1 MSPFLATTSLAGAS
15 LAGASLAITSAAG
28 AGDPY
33 LQQLVHLVADH
44 GITSFES
51 DIARLVVRL
60 RARGIHSPL
69 ATLLADHAASPVVR
83 ERALGELLC
92 RLEAVEAA
100 TTERAA
106 DQADRSAVC
115 TAA

>member
-1 MSPFLATTSLAGAS
+1 MSPSLATTSL
-15 LAGASLAITSAAG
+15 AG

-51 DIARLVVRL
+51 DVARLVVRL

-100 TTERAA
+100 TTERVE
-106 DQADRSAVC
+106 QADRSAVC
-115 TAA
+115 SAA

>member
-1 MSPFLATTSLAGAS
+1 M
-15 LAGASLAITSAAG
+15 
-28 AGDPY
+28 
-33 LQQLVHLVADH
+33 HLVADH

-100 TTERAA
+100 TAERAA

-115 TAA
+115 SAA